1 MKNNNQYSFTV
12 ITAAYNSRKYI
23 SKCIL
28 SVIRNKYNLK
38 KIEHIIVDDGSI
50 DDTYKVVKKFADKFP
65 HIKLYRKSNSNWGG
79 VMNYVKENK
88 LIHNDYVV
96 ICDSDDMLTKNAF
109 YNANKYIKDADFA
122 IGGFYFWNGKH
133 IKFPYYSYYYPFKR
147 LMRNY
152 KSEKIYAVSPVP
164 FSYYIKNQM
173 FYASPK
179 FKENILYQDIPLFF
193 WAQRNAKIIAN
204 IPRIMGYYWSIR
216 PGNSMSIES
225 QEKDENFEVF
235 LNNMHYLESIDE
247 PTFAFLYLLRTRR
260 FFETVKQRN
269 IKFTFHSNP
278 SVKILPWIFRWVMW
292 IIYRTKV
299 RKYFIIKKD

>member
-1 MKNNNQYSFTV
+1 MKNNNQYSFTI

-28 SVIRNKYNLK
+28 SVIKNKYDLN
-38 KIEHIIVDDGSI
+38 KIEHIIVDDGST
-50 DDTYKVVKKFADKFP
+50 DDTYQVVKKYADKFP
-65 HIKLYRKSNSNWGG
+65 HIKLYKKSNSNWGG
-79 VMNYVKENK
+79 VMNYIKENK

-96 ICDSDDMLTKNAF
+96 ICDSDDMLTRNAF

-122 IGGFYFWNGKH
+122 IGGFYFWNGRH
-133 IKFPYYSYYYPFKR
+133 IKFPNYSYYYPFKR
-147 LMRNY
+147 VMRNY
-152 KSEKIYAVSPVP
+152 KFKKIYAVSPVP

-179 FKENILYQDIPLFF
+179 FKENVLYQDIPLFF

-216 PGNSMSIES
+216 PGNSMSI
-225 QEKDENFEVF
+225 QTQAKDENFEVF
-235 LNNMHYLESIDE
+235 LNNMHYLELIDE
-247 PTFAFLYLLRTRR
+247 PTFAFLYLLRTKR

-269 IKFTFHSNP
+269 IKFTFHSKP
-278 SVKILPWIFRWVMW
+278 SVKILPWVFRWVMW
-292 IIYRTKV
+292 FIYTTKV
-299 RKYFIIKKD
+299 KKYFIIKKD